1 MTLDQVTQRKLWIF
15 DMDGTLAEAQHDFD
29 AIRRTLGLPDD
40 LPILESISA
49 LPPEQAKAVN
59 EQLDEIELEI
69 SKTSK
74 PAEGAAE
81 LLEALLAND
90 CKIGI
95 LTRNNLVNIQVTLEA
110 AGLYQY
116 FNEADLISRD
126 CIAPKPAPDGIYHL
140 VDLWQGDIS
149 DSVMIGDS
157 IHDIAAGNNA
167 GAAAV
172 YYDPDGT
179 FEHREQADICIRS
192 LRELIPSAK
201 HVTHSS

>member
-15 DMDGTLAEAQHDFD
+15 DMDGTLSEAQHDFD
-29 AIRRTLGLPDD
+29 AIRCTLGLPDD
-40 LPILESISA
+40 LPILESIAA

-69 SKTSK
+69 SKASK

-81 LLEALLAND
+81 LLEALIAND

-95 LTRNNLVNIQVTLEA
+95 LTRNNLVNIQVTLDA

-116 FNEADLISRD
+116 FDEVDLISRD
-126 CIAPKPAPDGIYHL
+126 CIAPKPAPDGIFHL
-140 VDLWQGDIS
+140 VDRWQGDIS
-149 DSVMIGDS
+149 DAIMIGDS

-167 GAAAV
+167 GVTSV
-172 YYDPDGT
+172 YYDPDGV
-179 FEHREQADICIRS
+179 FEHRKQADICVRS
-192 LRELIPSAK
+192 LRELIPSG
-201 HVTHSS
+201 